1 MPLFEAVA
9 SSLRCEIIATT
20 CVQQIHVNV
29 AFWQRRNRKRSATL
43 EAEHKSDLKDAKVRL
58 SSTNLLAQNDPE
70 ASN

>member
-1 MPLFEAVA
+1 MPLFEAVV

-29 AFWQRRNRKRSATL
+29 AFWQRKNRKRSSTL

-58 SSTNLLAQNDPE
+58 SSTNLLAPNDPE
-70 ASN
+70 ASS